1 MSTKTT
7 STQNSSNA
15 LQYDPASKNI
25 YNQLT
30 GSSSKQLLDM
40 INNPFNN
47 PLYSMGLGQSMK
59 GAGAMGN
66 NAMQSLMQ
74 NMKQGGFGGNSGNG
88 FMAAQMGKMG
98 RSNLTN
104 RANANTGN
112 VMNALQ
118 RQMQGTAMGMSFN
131 PLLTGEK
138 GNSNSSQTTG
148 GLGTW
153 LPQLIGAGLGMAGG
167 AMTGGLSGAAGGL
180 FGKTQSMPSSQ
191 WGGAAT
197 GSSMYPGFTGLGTA
211 QGPPNPLMFG

>member
-1 MSTKTT
+1 MSKKTT
-7 STQNSSNA
+7 TTQNSSNA

-30 GSSSKQLLDM
+30 GAGSKQLLDL
-40 INNPFNN
+40 INNPFSN
-47 PLYSMGLGQSMK
+47 PLYSLGLGQSMK

-66 NAMQSLMQ
+66 NAMQALMQ
-74 NMKQGGFGGNSGNG
+74 NFKQGGFGGNAGNG
-88 FMAAQMGKMG
+88 FMAAQMGKIG
-98 RSNLTN
+98 RMNLSN
-104 RANANTGN
+104 RANANTSN

-118 RQMQGTAMGMSFN
+118 RQLTATGMGMSFN

-138 GNSNSSQTTG
+138 GKSNSTQTES

-153 LPQLIGAGLGMAGG
+153 LPQLLGAGLGMGMS
-167 AMTGGLSGAAGGL
+167 AMNPASGAGSI
-180 FGKTQSMPSSQ
+180 FGATKGMPSSQ

-211 QGPPNPLMFG
+211 QAPPNPLMFG